1 MRKLLATVLTIDLI
15 IILSSFGLK
24 SGSLLICI
32 YSLLVLAIIF
42 NALIVNRISSN
53 FIIYSSIILNLLSE
67 ILLLAIYLFFISF
80 MSLDDI
86 IAILI
91 MTLII
96 GIELVLISKILITDA
111 KKMYKTLNIEQN
123 ETTF

>member
-1 MRKLLATVLTIDLI
+1 
-15 IILSSFGLK
+15 
-24 SGSLLICI
+24 
-32 YSLLVLAIIF
+32 
-42 NALIVNRISSN
+42 
-53 FIIYSSIILNLLSE
+53 
-67 ILLLAIYLFFISF
+67 